1 MKDKNKLCNELESSK
16 HELIS
21 LKVTLE
27 KTREEIRNY
36 NTEIQHLERMNVEN
50 QVIYLYDSKFYQGT
64 YVKLYKEKPYGYT
77 VVLSIQCL
85 CMHFFWAC
93 FGHKCLFDIKIKYS
107 NTSLLLACM
116 CVLNMV
122 GNI

>member
-64 YVKLYKEKPYGYT
+64 YVKLYKKEPYGNT

-85 CMHFFWAC
+85 CMHVFFWHA
-93 FGHKCLFDIKIKYS
+93 LVT
-107 NTSLLLACM
+107 NASL
-116 CVLNMV
+116 
-122 GNI
+122 I

>member
-1 MKDKNKLCNELESSK
+1 MNQSDINMKDKNKLCNELESSK

-64 YVKLYKEKPYGYT
+64 YVKLYKEKPYGNT

-85 CMHFFWAC
+85 CMHIFFGMLWSQMP
-93 FGHKCLFDIKIKYS
+93 L
-107 NTSLLLACM
+107 
-116 CVLNMV
+116 
-122 GNI
+122 